1 MRLELADSALT
12 DLGDIWTFLAR
23 NSETQAD
30 LVIAQ
35 ILECARE
42 LEATPLIGKDFS
54 HLRRGL
60 RRFICGQYLVFYR
73 ISGDFVEVLHVLHGK
88 RDLEAFFS

>member
-1 MRLELADSALT
+1 MRLELTDSALS
-12 DLGDIWTFLAR
+12 DLGDIWVFLAR

-42 LEATPLIGKDFS
+42 LEITPLMGKDFN

-60 RRFICGQYLVFYR
+60 RRFVCGQYLVYYR
-73 ISGDFVEVLHVLHGK
+73 ISGDFVEVLHVVHGK
-88 RDLEAFFS
+88 CDLEAFLS

>member
-1 MRLELADSALT
+1 MRLELTDS
-12 DLGDIWTFLAR
+12 DLGDIWVFLAR

-35 ILECARE
+35 ILECARA
-42 LEATPLIGKDFS
+42 LETTPLMGKDFS

-60 RRFICGQYLVFYR
+60 RRFICGQYLVPCLWRFCGR
-73 ISGDFVEVLHVLHGK
+73 SSC
-88 RDLEAFFS
+88 RTWQT